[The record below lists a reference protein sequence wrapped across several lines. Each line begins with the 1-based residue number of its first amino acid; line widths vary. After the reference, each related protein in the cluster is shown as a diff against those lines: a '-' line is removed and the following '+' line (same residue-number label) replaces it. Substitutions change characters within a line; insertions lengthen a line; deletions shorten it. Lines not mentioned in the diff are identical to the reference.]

1 MKAYSIVFLASFTL
15 AGCVTTPEVPLKSD
29 PYWVS
34 AELDNGMKYHIYPDR
49 EEPVSVR
56 LVMHVGSLQENNQ
69 QLGYAH
75 FVEHMAFNGSK
86 NFSQNDVIK
95 LFEKGGAS
103 FGADINAYT
112 SYEETVYKL
121 DLVDNNQLEEAL
133 LWMRDIG
140 DGMTMDAKEVSKE
153 AEVIQG
159 EFRLTRL
166 QEKPIGFQFYD
177 HMIQGTPYEARDP
190 LGSREIV
197 NAASNS
203 DLRAF
208 YQAWYLP
215 QYAEVV
221 VAGDVTLQQATELIE
236 STFGDWQPGPVTEK
250 EKLGVLELS
259 KADFVGHVTK
269 AESPSIGIMIDR
281 GQRRWDTREDMYRYW
296 LDDVSQRLIYE
307 RLTNDFTN
315 AALPQNG
322 TLSIPFD
329 FDKRRY
335 SYSQVAFPEKYRES
349 NQKQFFDS
357 LASLRDYGV
366 DEQALANVMK
376 EYQKRLNNVQFDR
389 EKLTGLDHANG
400 KVLAI
405 SLGQVVQSEL
415 DHKASLAEFIAK
427 VDLAYM
433 NRHINELLSSSYLI
447 AAGVSKDIPLK
458 DVENQFL
465 TLKQQ
470 FDKTGIKPLAKLAS
484 GAFVTPNLTGKVI
497 EQSQYREDPP
507 MTKWVLSN
515 GVEVLYLNDVYAG
528 DDVRIVYSS
537 QGGKESLSRD
547 LFAASEIAVPV
558 VTRSGMGEFSG
569 AELFE
574 HLNKHSIQIFPF
586 INFTQHGVE
595 IHTDKEGLTE
605 SLAALHTLST
615 DINVDEAQLKA
626 VKEEFIRNRD
636 AYIESPFGQ
645 FITQFNHASY
655 EEDSS
660 HWLIDG
666 QAVERVT
673 QSQIRDVH
681 QQLFSNNI
689 NFNLVIVGNLPTA
702 QLTPLLKTYVASI
715 PLTEVEPVRFDAKYR
730 VKPKERINVALN
742 TENSTEYIYRTIAV
756 QSEPKT
762 AKTVF
767 MDDMLRR
774 VIQTRL
780 EKYVR
785 EALSLDYAP
794 YSYAVEQDGE
804 PTTDW
809 FIGGKVAPKNAMKIE
824 QAIDEVVQQLRQGIS
839 EEETQTVAKQF
850 IADLKPIAKD
860 QGQHAWFLSR
870 YSVHEYGTEALFDIE
885 GTTASIT
892 AEDLSLRAK
901 QVFSENNRV
910 IRSIFSPK

>member
-1 MKAYSIVFLASFTL
+1 MKAYSIVFLASFIL

-236 STFGDWQPGPVTEK
+236 STFGDWQPGQVTEK

-335 SYSQVAFPEKYRES
+335 SY
-349 NQKQFFDS
+349 
-357 LASLRDYGV
+357 
-366 DEQALANVMK
+366 
-376 EYQKRLNNVQFDR
+376 
-389 EKLTGLDHANG
+389 
-400 KVLAI
+400 
-405 SLGQVVQSEL
+405 
-415 DHKASLAEFIAK
+415 
-427 VDLAYM
+427 
-433 NRHINELLSSSYLI
+433 
-447 AAGVSKDIPLK
+447 
-458 DVENQFL
+458 
-465 TLKQQ
+465 
-470 FDKTGIKPLAKLAS
+470 
-484 GAFVTPNLTGKVI
+484 
-497 EQSQYREDPP
+497 
-507 MTKWVLSN
+507 
-515 GVEVLYLNDVYAG
+515 
-528 DDVRIVYSS
+528 
-537 QGGKESLSRD
+537 
-547 LFAASEIAVPV
+547 
-558 VTRSGMGEFSG
+558 
-569 AELFE
+569 
-574 HLNKHSIQIFPF
+574 
-586 INFTQHGVE
+586 
-595 IHTDKEGLTE
+595 
-605 SLAALHTLST
+605 
-615 DINVDEAQLKA
+615 
-626 VKEEFIRNRD
+626 
-636 AYIESPFGQ
+636 
-645 FITQFNHASY
+645 
-655 EEDSS
+655 
-660 HWLIDG
+660 
-666 QAVERVT
+666 
-673 QSQIRDVH
+673 
-681 QQLFSNNI
+681 
-689 NFNLVIVGNLPTA
+689 
-702 QLTPLLKTYVASI
+702 
-715 PLTEVEPVRFDAKYR
+715 
-730 VKPKERINVALN
+730 
-742 TENSTEYIYRTIAV
+742 
-756 QSEPKT
+756 
-762 AKTVF
+762 
-767 MDDMLRR
+767 
-774 VIQTRL
+774 
-780 EKYVR
+780 
-785 EALSLDYAP
+785 
-794 YSYAVEQDGE
+794 
-804 PTTDW
+804 
-809 FIGGKVAPKNAMKIE
+809 
-824 QAIDEVVQQLRQGIS
+824 
-839 EEETQTVAKQF
+839 
-850 IADLKPIAKD
+850 
-860 QGQHAWFLSR
+860 
-870 YSVHEYGTEALFDIE
+870 
-885 GTTASIT
+885 
-892 AEDLSLRAK
+892 
-901 QVFSENNRV
+901 
-910 IRSIFSPK
+910 